1 LGVIRPGADLDP
13 EGPVMGIREIT
24 GYIAH
29 FLLAGYWLWV
39 VFSTAPQLRRGSRDR
54 RVRLE
59 VLLIKTAGLVLT
71 GLVVGV
77 IHFWATEWWHV
88 VVAVLVAA
96 GLGTLLNRTY
106 RRRVALPKHRLTLT
120 HRARTFERGRRLPD
134 V

>member
-1 LGVIRPGADLDP
+1 VPTDP
-13 EGPVMGIREIT
+13 EGPVLGIREIT
-24 GYIAH
+24 GYVAH
-29 FLLAGYWLWV
+29 LLLVGYWLWV
-39 VFSTAPQLRRGSRDR
+39 VFSAAPQLRGGSRDR
-54 RVRLE
+54 RVRME
-59 VLLIKTAGLVLT
+59 VLLIKTAGFVLT

-96 GLGTLLNRTY
+96 GLGMLLTRAY

>member
-1 LGVIRPGADLDP
+1 LSVIRPSADLDP
-13 EGPVMGIREIT
+13 EGPVLGIREIT
-24 GYIAH
+24 GYVAH
-29 FLLAGYWLWV
+29 LLLVGYWLWV
-39 VFSTAPQLRRGSRDR
+39 VFSAAPQLRRGSRDR
-54 RVRLE
+54 RVRME
-59 VLLIKTAGLVLT
+59 VLLIKTAGFVLT

-88 VVAVLVAA
+88 VVAVLGAA
-96 GLGTLLNRTY
+96 GLGMLLTRAY

>member
-1 LGVIRPGADLDP
+1 ML
-13 EGPVMGIREIT
+13 GIREIT

-29 FLLAGYWLWV
+29 LLLVGYWLWV
-39 VFSTAPQLRRGSRDR
+39 VFSAAPQLRRGSRDR
-54 RVRLE
+54 RARME
-59 VLLIKTAGLVLT
+59 VLLPPPPGSVLT
-71 GLVVGV
+71 GLVPGV

-96 GLGTLLNRTY
+96 GLGMLLTRAY

>member
-1 LGVIRPGADLDP
+1 LGVIRLSADLDP
-13 EGPVMGIREIT
+13 EGSVLGIREIT

-29 FLLAGYWLWV
+29 LLLVGYWLWV
-39 VFSTAPQLRRGSRDR
+39 VFSAAPQLRRGSRDR
-54 RVRLE
+54 RVRME
-59 VLLIKTAGLVLT
+59 VLLIKTAGFVLT

-96 GLGTLLNRTY
+96 GLGMLLTRAY

>member
-1 LGVIRPGADLDP
+1 LSVIRPSADLDP
-13 EGPVMGIREIT
+13 EGPVLGIREIA
-24 GYIAH
+24 GYVAH
-29 FLLAGYWLWV
+29 LLLVGYWLWV
-39 VFSTAPQLRRGSRDR
+39 VFSAAPQLRRGSRDR
-54 RVRLE
+54 RVRME
-59 VLLIKTAGLVLT
+59 VLLIKTAGFVLT

-88 VVAVLVAA
+88 VVAVLGAA
-96 GLGTLLNRTY
+96 GLGMLLTRAY